1 MSSTSGS
8 IIKITKCS
16 FKVKQTDVTRKGNKV
31 NKTTQKEK
39 ELEKV
44 ETFQSW
50 LIKHWEIMSAAG
62 IVPLIMSTIKQN
74 TIYLI
79 SKWTLENY

>member
-1 MSSTSGS
+1 M
-8 IIKITKCS
+8 
-16 FKVKQTDVTRKGNKV
+16 FKVKQTYVTREGNKV
-31 NKTTQKEK
+31 NKTAQKELK
-39 ELEKV
+39 KV

-62 IVPLIMSTIKQN
+62 IVPLITSTIKQN